1 MSAEY
6 EAVEGVPSG
15 LIACRL
21 GGEEAHIARISPRAL
36 WLRLDEN
43 QVPGADIELYFYHPD
58 RGEYS
63 RLRVQSDRAEPAPS
77 DDFGATFR
85 LSIDDPAYAKAVRR
99 ALADYARYVE
109 WRLSG
114 GLSLCARELTGYP
127 AEGDEDFHPSV
138 EAQYAAWFGDAAPV
152 VEDAGDYELALVLG
166 DPSLWDAFLHRGG
179 APIWEVYARN
189 RGIPRAILPGRPPN
203 RLYLGSASCP
213 QLFPGPGRLTALFD
227 AADRENLPVTLVTS
241 RLRPGGGAAVD
252 ALMDMLARRDR
263 STELVVNDWGMLER
277 LQRRRG
283 SVEPV
288 LGPLLNKLRRDPR
301 MPWKAGYAAR
311 GELLERGNLS
321 DPALRAFL
329 QNLGV
334 KRLEYE
340 ACGHPIQVPE
350 GRHSLHLPFYHTNV
364 SAWCPLKAICER
376 GARGAQG
383 PTDNCPGWCARNAL
397 LYPKHLNMIGRGSAL
412 LALDMD
418 AGARIPEHIDRL
430 VFNF

>member
-1 MSAEY
+1 MNTEY

-15 LIACRL
+15 LIACRR

-43 QVPGADIELYFYHPD
+43 QVPGANLELYFYHPA

-63 RLRVQSDRAEPAPS
+63 RLRVPCDRAEPALS
-77 DDFGATFR
+77 TGFGATVR
-85 LSIDDPAYAKAVRR
+85 LSIDDPTYAKAVRR

-114 GLSLCARELTGYP
+114 GVPLCARELTGYP
-127 AEGDEDFHPSV
+127 AEGDEDFYPSI
-138 EAQYAAWFGDAAPV
+138 EAQYAAWFGNAAPI
-152 VEDAGDYELALVLG
+152 VEDAGGCELALVLG

-189 RGIPRAILPGRPPN
+189 RGIPRTILPDRPPN

-213 QLFPGPGRLTALFD
+213 QLFPEPDRLAALFD
-227 AADRENLPVTLVTS
+227 AADREDLPVTLVTAQ
-241 RLRPGGGAAVD
+241 LRPGGGAAVD
-252 ALMDMLARRDR
+252 ALMDMLERRDR
-263 STELVVNDWGMLER
+263 PTELVVNDWGMLER
-277 LQRRRG
+277 LQSHRNI
-283 SVEPV
+283 VQPV

-301 MPWKAGYAAR
+301 MPWKAGFAAH
-311 GELLERGNLS
+311 GELLEQGSLS

-334 KRLEYE
+334 ERLEYE
-340 ACGHPIQVPE
+340 ACGHSIQVPE
-350 GRHSLHLPFYHTNV
+350 GRHSLHLPFCHTNV

-383 PTDNCPGWCARNAL
+383 PTDGCPSWCARNAL
-397 LYPKHLNMIGRGSAL
+397 LYPKQLNMIGRGAAL
-412 LALDMD
+412 LALDAG